1 MNLEFKI
8 HHTEAIAD
16 AIQRKEQ
23 TYRLPGVNGSHRY
36 LSLPNP
42 QLAGT
47 MVQRRT
53 YAIDKAIELIE
64 TNEFKIYQY

>member
-8 HHTEAIAD
+8 YHTEKIAD

-23 TYRLPGVNGSHRY
+23 TYRLIGVNDSYKY
-36 LSLPNP
+36 LALPNP
-42 QLAGT
+42 QVVGT

-53 YAIDKAIELIE
+53 YAMDKAMELIE
-64 TNEFKIYQY
+64 ATTDK